1 MLVHLSNKLIEAFG
15 GRCTRPNRAPP
26 PCWALL
32 SVTVNCT
39 RLCGIPGMDLTVP
52 GGPRQRGR
60 PSTPGGAGV
69 GRSSPHR
76 LRQARCRL
84 VQGRVGARLLPGET
98 RVRAARPGTTPGRA
112 LTEQSARRTGR
123 GQCARSTGAFG
134 RRV

>member
-1 MLVHLSNKLIEAFG
+1 MMMPDSYFCRVFIHVPLTNPRNISNKLIEALG

-32 SVTVNCT
+32 PVTVNCT

-60 PSTPGGAGV
+60 PSTPGSAGA

-76 LRQARCRL
+76 LRQALCRL
-84 VQGRVGARLLPGET
+84 VQGRWVPGCYQVKLGCAPRAPALLLPGH
-98 RVRAARPGTTPGRA
+98 
-112 LTEQSARRTGR
+112 
-123 GQCARSTGAFG
+123 
-134 RRV
+134 